1 MINNSLRVIYSFVG
15 RFADKGTGET
25 AYNLIKPFF
34 EKRYLKKIITTS
46 FLSTDLPEDIF
57 SCVKTGIIRGL
68 RLFSWGDSL
77 NYLVRDNIFDLRASR
92 LIGDCDIFFGW
103 SNASLFSLR
112 KAKKIKAKTIIFSG
126 STHTLTHNRLIREE
140 YNKFGKKYD
149 ENCWLIK
156 RQLQEYREAD
166 YIGVH
171 SNFAVDS
178 FLENGI
184 PKEKLRFIPYGINT
198 EKYKSTEK
206 KDDIFRVLAIGRICL
221 RKGIQYLLEA
231 WLRLRLKDS
240 ELILLGEIDRQMEG
254 ILEYYKKRCF
264 FKVCNFDPDTLS
276 YYSQASVVACPSIE
290 EGSTGVA
297 YEALS
302 CGVPVVAST
311 NAGVDHIIIDGETG
325 FVVPARDSLAL
336 ENKIK
341 FLYDNRGILTKMSK
355 AAREDMVNNHS
366 YEKFA
371 SNIVSIFENLK

>member
-1 MINNSLRVIYSFVG
+1 MINSSLRVIYSFVG
-15 RFADKGTGET
+15 KFADKGTGET

-34 EKRYLKKIITTS
+34 GKRYLKKIITTS
-46 FLSTDLPEDIF
+46 FLSTDLPDELF
-57 SCVKTGIIRGL
+57 SCIKTVIIRGL
-68 RLFSWGDSL
+68 RFFPWGDSF

-92 LIGDCDIFFGW
+92 LVRDCDLFFGW

-126 STHTLTHNRLIREE
+126 STHILTHNRLIKEE
-140 YNKFGKKYD
+140 YNKFGKEYN
-149 ENCWLIK
+149 ENRWLIN
-156 RQLQEYREAD
+156 RHLQEYREAD

-171 SNFAVDS
+171 SNFAVNS

-184 PKEKLRFIPYGINT
+184 PREKLIFIPYGIDT
-198 EKYKSTEK
+198 EKYKPLDK
-206 KDDIFRVLAIGRICL
+206 KDNIFRVLAVGRICL

-231 WLRLRLKDS
+231 WSRLRLENS
-240 ELILLGEIDRQMEG
+240 ELILLGQIDGQMEG
-254 ILEYYKKRCF
+254 ILAYYKKRCI
-264 FKVCNFDPDTLS
+264 FKICDFDPDTLS

-302 CGVPVVAST
+302 CGVPVIASV
-311 NAGVDHIIIDGETG
+311 NAGVDHIIIDGKTG
-325 FVVPARDSLAL
+325 FIVPVRDSLAL

-341 FLYDNRGILTKMSK
+341 FLYDNRENLAEMSK
-355 AAREDMVNNHS
+355 TAREDMVNNHS

-371 SNIVSIFENLK
+371 LDIVSIFENLK